1 MFARPLIAQ
10 EHAGWPDEQ
19 QPKRRGEH
27 SYRHRQQAHADRPQ
41 RARVDQTEW
50 AEEEAQR
57 SGQSGVFT
65 SASKVSR
72 AIVFSDLDGV

>member
-19 QPKRRGEH
+19 QPKRRGE
-27 SYRHRQQAHADRPQ
+27 
-41 RARVDQTEW
+41 RVDQTEW